1 MASNSGQHMLEENEG
16 QLLYIQNI
24 CKSYQSGQTLRKVLN
39 KLSFSVHKGETIAIV
54 GPSGTGKTTLLN
66 IIGTLDKA
74 DSGELNFE
82 GTDLMKMDSNE
93 FPAFRNREIGM
104 VFQLHHLLPQCTLWE
119 NVLIPTLPLK
129 QKNNE
134 AEKRAG
140 ALLKRT
146 GIWEQRFQKPAE
158 LSGGECQR
166 AAVVRALI
174 NQPSLILADEPTG
187 ALDHENALMLTD
199 LLLELNREQGT
210 ALIVVTHSME
220 LASKMDKIYSL
231 IEGKLIQHP
240 VSSIQ
245 HRESNIENPASR
257 IQDPTS
263 SKQ

>member
-1 MASNSGQHMLEENEG
+1 MVISTSHPPLGGNEG
-16 QLLYIQNI
+16 GLLFLTNI
-24 CKSYQSGQTLRKVLN
+24 SKSYPSGTTIRKVLEG
-39 KLSFSVHKGETIAIV
+39 LSLEINKGETIAIV
-54 GPSGTGKTTLLN
+54 GPSGSGKTTLLN

-74 DSGELNFE
+74 DSGEMFFE
-82 GTDLMKMDSNE
+82 GTDLMRMNSNE
-93 FPAFRNREIGM
+93 FPTFRNRKIGM

-129 QKNNE
+129 PKTNE
-134 AEKRAG
+134 AEKSAE

-174 NQPSLILADEPTG
+174 NQSSLILADEPTG

-199 LLLELNREQGT
+199 LLLELNHEQGT

-220 LASKMDKIYSL
+220 LASKMDKIYKL
-231 IEGKLIQHP
+231 IDGKLIEHP
-240 VSSIQ
+240 VERSEIPLSGTSS
-245 HRESNIENPASR
+245 

-263 SKQ
+263 SMQ